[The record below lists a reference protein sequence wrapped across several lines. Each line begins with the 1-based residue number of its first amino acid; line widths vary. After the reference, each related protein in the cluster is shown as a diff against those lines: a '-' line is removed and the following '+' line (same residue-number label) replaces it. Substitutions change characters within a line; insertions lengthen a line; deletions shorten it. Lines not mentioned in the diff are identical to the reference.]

1 MSGAASLNLCG
12 QLKCAAL
19 VFPTK
24 TPDLARGKQEL
35 PSQAWLQLHW
45 CSVCSIPLW
54 QDTSAALTTLSKPQV
69 HWGHLYS
76 TAEQTKLNIFHTLA
90 ELRPTDRDGNT
101 NQSQQEPHNDNT
113 ELSSPQKLFN
123 SSRHLKKRFFLTWA
137 FHPPLFHSQK
147 KKLHWKPAKI
157 LISNTPRGSEFS
169 PWKCCSSS
177 FSAPVLQVQGNYKT
191 EVGTSL
197 KLCAF
202 AALIPSK

>member
-12 QLKCAAL
+12 QLKWAAL

-45 CSVCSIPLW
+45 CSTCSIPLW

-69 HWGHLYS
+69 HRGHLYS
-76 TAEQTKLNIFHTLA
+76 TAEQTKLNVFYTLA
-90 ELRPTDRDGNT
+90 ELWPTDRDGNT

-123 SSRHLKKRFFLTWA
+123 SSRHLKKRFFLTWP

-169 PWKCCSSS
+169 PQKRCSAAFLLLCCKCK
-177 FSAPVLQVQGNYKT
+177 GIIK
-191 EVGTSL
+191 L
-197 KLCAF
+197 KLV
-202 AALIPSK
+202 LL

>member
-12 QLKCAAL
+12 QLKWAAL

-45 CSVCSIPLW
+45 CSIPLW

-123 SSRHLKKRFFLTWA
+123 SSRHLKKRFFLTWP

-147 KKLHWKPAKI
+147 KKSFTENLLK
-157 LISNTPRGSEFS
+157 
-169 PWKCCSSS
+169 SS
-177 FSAPVLQVQGNYKT
+177 FQIHLVAASSPLENAVQQLFCSCAASAREL
-191 EVGTSL
+191 
-197 KLCAF
+197 
-202 AALIPSK
+202 